1 MTDQRN
7 DSIQVTLVSSE
18 FLWGCLQGLQ
28 GGLWATSRWLHVGRA
43 PSQILTVHGPPEL
56 PHTPLSLRGCWWAC
70 SRECFIC
77 IITDVLVSRP

>member
-1 MTDQRN
+1 MADQRS

-18 FLWGCLQGLQ
+18 FHWGCLQDLQ

-56 PHTPLSLRGCWWAC
+56 PHTLLSSRGC
-70 SRECFIC
+70 
-77 IITDVLVSRP
+77 